1 MVGILASLFLG
12 QNVRP
17 LILLDSDEAGRVR
30 RDALMKELY
39 VGHVDEVVMLGD
51 VLKVDDCEMEDL
63 LGEAVVLAELNKVV
77 STPIKVEKQDRTKGG
92 VVDQIKAAANRL
104 GVQLPDGW
112 KAEVARRL
120 VTQWASKPDSVAAAT
135 LRKASTLFAVIR
147 ERFERQNA
155 PTK

>member
-1 MVGILASLFLG
+1 
-12 QNVRP
+12 
-17 LILLDSDEAGRVR
+17 
-30 RDALMKELY
+30 
-39 VGHVDEVVMLGD
+39 
-51 VLKVDDCEMEDL
+51 
-63 LGEAVVLAELNKVV
+63 
-77 STPIKVEKQDRTKGG
+77 
-92 VVDQIKAAANRL
+92 VDQIKAAANRL